1 MIEILERQSK
11 IIVELTQL
19 LREVI
24 NQLSQYKEIEAEEQ
38 RLEEIERRRDELE
51 TC

>member
-1 MIEILERQSK
+1 MTEILERQSK

-24 NQLSQYKEIEAEEQ
+24 NQLSQYKEIEVEE
-38 RLEEIERRRDELE
+38 RELEEIERRRDELE
-51 TC
+51 TR

>member
-1 MIEILERQSK
+1 MTEILEKQSK

-24 NQLSQYKEIEAEEQ
+24 NQLSQYKEIEVEER

-51 TC
+51 TR

>member
-24 NQLSQYKEIEAEEQ
+24 NQLSQYKEIEREE
-38 RLEEIERRRDELE
+38 RELEEIERRRDELE
-51 TC
+51 TR